1 MARFA
6 WSPWRGKRAE
16 PMDKVIEA
24 LLFASGD
31 PLTLRELVKATDT
44 DTETVIAALQTLR
57 NRYTQRESALQIVEI
72 ASGYQMATR
81 PAFAPYIGKLLA
93 PHANR
98 LSKPALETVTIIA
111 YRQPCTQAEMEAVRG
126 VSCDGVL
133 KTLIDRELIAD
144 AGRKNAPG
152 RPLLYA
158 TTAQF
163 LHYFGMASLSDL
175 PPMED
180 DAEEMADTAQA
191 TQAALVAAGVVE
203 ASPVG
208 KNL

>member
-1 MARFA
+1 
-6 WSPWRGKRAE
+6 
-16 PMDKVIEA
+16 MDKIIEA

-31 PLTLRELVKATDT
+31 PLTLRELIKATDT
-44 DTETVIAALQTLR
+44 DTDTVLQAVQTLR
-57 NRYTQRESALQIVEI
+57 NRYTENESALQIVEI
-72 ASGYQMATR
+72 AAGYQMATR
-81 PAFAPYIGKLLA
+81 GVFAPYIGELLA

-133 KTLIDRELIAD
+133 KTLMERELIAD

-158 TTAQF
+158 TTPQF
-163 LHYFGMASLSDL
+163 LHYFGMRTIADL
-175 PPMED
+175 PPMEN
-180 DAEEMADTAQA
+180 DADEIAANTEAAQS
-191 TQAALVAAGVVE
+191 ALIAAGIVPTPPE
-203 ASPVG
+203 EDTP
-208 KNL
+208 

>member
-1 MARFA
+1 
-6 WSPWRGKRAE
+6 
-16 PMDKVIEA
+16 MDKIIEA

-44 DTETVIAALQTLR
+44 DTETVTSALQTLR
-57 NRYTQRESALQIVEI
+57 NRYNEYESALQIVEI
-72 ASGYQMATR
+72 ATGYQMATR
-81 PAFAPYIGKLLA
+81 SAFAPYIGKLLA

-111 YRQPCTQAEMEAVRG
+111 YRQPCTQTEMEAVRG

-133 KTLIDRELIAD
+133 KTLIDRELITD

-175 PPMED
+175 PLMEE
-180 DAEEMADTAQA
+180 DADETAKIAEA
-191 TQAALVAAGVVE
+191 TDAALVAAGVVKP
-203 ASPVG
+203 SPAG
-208 KNL
+208 KNS

>member
-1 MARFA
+1 
-6 WSPWRGKRAE
+6 
-16 PMDKVIEA
+16 MDKVIEA